1 MDKIV
6 AIARKETTVNMKS
19 PVSYILMCLAIIVF
33 NIFFFIIID
42 ENREATL
49 RDMFTLMEFL
59 FVFII
64 PLLTMKTVAHENETG
79 TMEFLKTT
87 PTTNTAIVAGKYLGV
102 VIYFTTMLALT
113 FPYYVIIEVFANP
126 DRMAIFAGYFGIW
139 LEGLFFLAIG
149 VMTSVWTKS
158 QVLAAMS
165 SYILI
170 LALYFAK
177 VGTKYLQGVPHDIL
191 SFLSVMGHSESF
203 FQGLLTSSDIMYF
216 ISGTLFCLTIAR
228 LSTENRI
235 WK

>member
-6 AIARKETTVNMKS
+6 AIARKETSVNIKS
-19 PVSYILMCLAIIVF
+19 SVSYILMCLAIIVF
-33 NIFFFIIID
+33 NVFFFIIID

-64 PLLTMKTVAHENETG
+64 PLLTMKTLAHENETG

-87 PTTNTAIVAGKYLGV
+87 PTTNTAIIAGKYIGV
-102 VIYFTTMLALT
+102 AIYFSIMLALT
-113 FPYYVIIEVFANP
+113 LPHYLILEFFANP
-126 DRMAIFAGYFGIW
+126 DRTAIFVGYFGIW
-139 LEGLFFLAIG
+139 LEGMFFLSIG

-177 VGTKYLQGVPHDIL
+177 VGSKYLQGTAHDIVN
-191 SFLSVMGHSESF
+191 FLSVMHHSESF
-203 FQGLLTSSDIMYF
+203 FQGLLTSADVMYF